1 MKKLVESHPNFFNY
15 INEMSFDEY
24 ILKYTK
30 RVSAK
35 QSDSDD
41 GENEE
46 EDDLRLTK
54 FLAKAITNDKIIDL
68 ITEKFLDEFSE

>member
-30 RVSAK
+30 SVSAK

-46 EDDLRLTK
+46 EDDYRLTK